1 MDQNPNRTNP
11 DETGEYLPLAEAA
24 QRLGIAYDTAR
35 KRLKAGA
42 LQGERRNGRW
52 YVLIPGP
59 ESHPESGPEPK
70 PNTSG
75 TESDDSGPI
84 PDEAE
89 PGPDDSGPNPDAL
102 VAALQDE
109 VTFLRQ
115 QLDHQTRIIAGLV
128 QRIPELQALPES
140 ASAPVGAQE
149 APGRVDP
156 PQTTNETLQS
166 PRTAP
171 SAGSEGL
178 LQRLW
183 RAIAGG

>member
-1 MDQNPNRTNP
+1 MDQNPDRTVP
-11 DETGEYLPLAEAA
+11 DETGEYLPLTEAA

-52 YVLIPGP
+52 YVLMPGP
-59 ESHPESGPEPK
+59 ESHPERGPEPK
-70 PNTSG
+70 PNPSG
-75 TESDDSGPI
+75 TQSEDSGPI
-84 PDEAE
+84 PDESE
-89 PGPDDSGPNPDAL
+89 PNPDDSGPASDAL

-140 ASAPVGAQE
+140 ALQE
-149 APGRVDP
+149 AHSEPVP
-156 PQTTNETLQS
+156 AKVQS
-166 PRTAP
+166 VT
-171 SAGSEGL
+171 G
-178 LQRLW
+178 W
-183 RAIAGG
+183 RRWWRRMLGHEA